1 MIEEIRQQALEKAR
15 TRIAFLFTDSHSF
28 ENHIPIIRAQVMK
41 SLSQSESLLHMTVQN
56 KLDSLKRAVDL
67 MEDSSLKLDGF
78 TSNMKRIDERILQ
91 TNSTLSQYKYL
102 KNVNYFSLLAMV
114 MDDMDI

>member
-1 MIEEIRQQALEKAR
+1 MIEEIRSQALEKAR
-15 TRIAFLFTDSHSF
+15 TRVAFLFTDQHSL
-28 ENHIPIIRAQVMK
+28 ENHIPIVRAQLMK
-41 SLSQSESLLHMTVQN
+41 SLSQSESLLHMNVQN

-78 TSNMKRIDERILQ
+78 ALNMKKIDERILL

-102 KNVNYFSLLAMV
+102 KNV
-114 MDDMDI
+114 

>member
-1 MIEEIRQQALEKAR
+1 MIEEIRSQALEKAR
-15 TRIAFLFTDSHSF
+15 TRIAFVFTDQNSLD
-28 ENHIPIIRAQVMK
+28 NHIPIVRAQLLK
-41 SLSQSESLLHMTVQN
+41 SLSQSESLLHMNVQN

-78 TSNMKRIDERILQ
+78 ALNMKKIDERIML

-102 KNVNYFSLLAMV
+102 KNVVYRISCPMN
-114 MDDMDI
+114 